1 MMPCDFIVMV
11 VYFLFFGNISDVV
24 LSLDDFSRGHLP
36 FFLFFF
42 MLSSGA
48 VCLGK
53 AGKKIDLLSF
63 LLL

>member
-42 MLSSGA
+42 HALFRCSMFGESR
-48 VCLGK
+48 
-53 AGKKIDLLSF
+53 KKN
-63 LLL
+63 